1 MKTTAIVT
9 GGTRGIGRAIVE
21 KLQKENYNVYFTF
34 SKSFEISKEIENN
47 YPDTSVRG
55 FCINNNIKK
64 VIDDILLECS
74 NVDLLVVNSGITRD
88 NLFAIMEE
96 KDWYEVHHV
105 NHLQNFQLLQTI
117 VKQMIYQKY
126 GNIIFISSIASFS
139 GNLGQS
145 SYASS
150 KGAITSFSK
159 NLSKELGQF
168 GLRVNTIS
176 PGYIDTDMTRS
187 ISSKSIKESIKTIPL
202 KRFGKPEEIASVVS
216 FLSSEQASY
225 INGANIV
232 VDGGI

>member
-1 MKTTAIVT
+1 MKKTAIVT

-168 GLRVNTIS
+168 WLRVNTIS

-187 ISSKSIKESIKTIPL
+187 ISSKSIKELIKTIPL
-202 KRFGKPEEIASVVS
+202 KIFGKPEEIASVVS